1 MPASPTT
8 NVTWPRSDRA
18 RSNASRS
25 RPSSRSRPTNGVSP
39 RSAATSSLE
48 RQSDAERRLDGP
60 ACMVLMC
67 DGRPEERHDAVTEKL
82 VDRAFV
88 AVHLGQHEVEGSAH
102 QAVDFLRVDT
112 LGQRS
117 EPRDVHKKHR
127 DLLTL
132 ALQCGPRGEDLLD
145 EVLWSVGLGGG
156 EACLPGGLTADWNPA
171 FVAESGPDR

>member
-8 NVTWPRSDRA
+8 NVTWPRSA
-18 RSNASRS
+18 RDRS
-25 RPSSRSRPTNGVSP
+25 RAEGDDAGHEIPLEI
-39 RSAATSSLE
+39 LE
-48 RQSDAERRLDGP
+48 RPSDAERRLDGT
-60 ACMVLMC
+60 ACMVLMG
-67 DGRPEERHDAVTEKL
+67 DGGPEERHDAVTEKL
-82 VDRAFV
+82 VDRALV

-117 EPRDVHKKHR
+117 EARDGPKKHR
-127 DLLTL
+127 DLLTP

-145 EVLWSVGLGGG
+145 EVLWGVGLGGG

-171 FVAESGPDR
+171 FVAESGPARQF